1 MNVQTRTTGKWGVLL
16 TQSHISPSIP
26 VYEENVT
33 RAWLLAAVELLQ
45 AEKQSRG
52 ESLAVLNASS
62 LRPPSASSLRPS
74 ASSSTNQPELGPP
87 AEAVDG
93 GTNKT
98 AANEE
103 LDDSASSI
111 TDSVADEVRC
121 RAYLTQYIIRM
132 V

>member
-1 MNVQTRTTGKWGVLL
+1 
-16 TQSHISPSIP
+16 
-26 VYEENVT
+26 
-33 RAWLLAAVELLQ
+33 VELLQ

-74 ASSSTNQPELGPP
+74 STKLRPP

-93 GTNKT
+93 ATNKA

-103 LDDSASSI
+103 LDDSASSVA
-111 TDSVADEVRC
+111 DSVADQVC
-121 RAYLTQYIIRM
+121 
-132 V
+132 